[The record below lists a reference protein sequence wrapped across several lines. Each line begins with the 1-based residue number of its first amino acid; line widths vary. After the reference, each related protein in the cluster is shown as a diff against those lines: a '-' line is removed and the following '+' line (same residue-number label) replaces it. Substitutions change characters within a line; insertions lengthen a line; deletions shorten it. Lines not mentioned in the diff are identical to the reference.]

1 MEVKYYI
8 CKHCGNIIEISKK
21 DKTCFCSECGNN
33 FSKEQ
38 GQEAISRKYKS
49 LQNLAYRLAYDRL
62 DYEGAIQA
70 YKESLQ
76 LKSNDFSSIIG
87 IILCKL
93 YGQTFDKLEFKE
105 IINILN
111 SYDISLN
118 NENTFIYLNFIKDVL
133 GQVNVFYEE
142 STSRLMKDGKFIN
155 SQYKTYFL
163 DGLKDIHEA
172 LLFLKDN
179 LSICYEPEVKEFS
192 ESDDTLKNLD
202 LVISKVEDDLNKD
215 LEVEKEETTLDDLS
229 VIIVDEKAPLY
240 YVGTA
245 KKYPPMLFLI
255 ADNDIEN
262 RYEQTVLMMSTLK
275 HFGYNMDK
283 INMKLIHSVHCEYVE
298 KTDENNE
305 SILGQI
311 ILDFILNN

>member
-1 MEVKYYI
+1 MKVI
-8 CKHCGNIIEISKK
+8 CPRCGNIIEISKK

-76 LKSNDFSSIIG
+76 LKNNDFSSIIG

-229 VIIVDEKAPLY
+229 VIIVDEKDRNKLTKFYIVSGGIIVLAIIILILGSALKNYLIYIALVVPIILGIGAFVY
-240 YVGTA
+240 F
-245 KKYPPMLFLI
+245 KKYF
-255 ADNDIEN
+255 N
-262 RYEQTVLMMSTLK
+262 LK
-275 HFGYNMDK
+275 K
-283 INMKLIHSVHCEYVE
+283 
-298 KTDENNE
+298 
-305 SILGQI
+305 
-311 ILDFILNN
+311 

>member
-1 MEVKYYI
+1 MKVI
-8 CKHCGNIIEISKK
+8 CPRCGNIIEISKK

-70 YKESLQ
+70 YKESLE

-93 YGQTFDKLEFKE
+93 YGQTFEKLEFKE

-192 ESDDTLKNLD
+192 ESDDTLKNLN
-202 LVISKVEDDLNKD
+202 LVISKVEEDLNKD
-215 LEVEKEETTLDDLS
+215 FEVEKEETTLDDLS
-229 VIIVDEKAPLY
+229 VIIVDEKDRNKLTKFYIVCGIIIALAIIILILGSALKNYLIYIALVVPIILGIGAFVY
-240 YVGTA
+240 F
-245 KKYPPMLFLI
+245 KKYF
-255 ADNDIEN
+255 N
-262 RYEQTVLMMSTLK
+262 LK
-275 HFGYNMDK
+275 K
-283 INMKLIHSVHCEYVE
+283 
-298 KTDENNE
+298 
-305 SILGQI
+305 
-311 ILDFILNN
+311 

>member
-1 MEVKYYI
+1 MKVI
-8 CKHCGNIIEISKK
+8 CPRCGNIIEISKK

-215 LEVEKEETTLDDLS
+215 LEVEKEEATLDDLS
-229 VIIVDEKAPLY
+229 VIIVDEKDRNKLTKFYIVSGGIIVLAIIILILGSALKNYLIYIALVVPIILGIGAFVY
-240 YVGTA
+240 F
-245 KKYPPMLFLI
+245 KKYF
-255 ADNDIEN
+255 N
-262 RYEQTVLMMSTLK
+262 LK
-275 HFGYNMDK
+275 K
-283 INMKLIHSVHCEYVE
+283 
-298 KTDENNE
+298 
-305 SILGQI
+305 
-311 ILDFILNN
+311 

>member
-1 MEVKYYI
+1 MKVI
-8 CKHCGNIIEISKK
+8 CPRCGNIIEISKK

-192 ESDDTLKNLD
+192 ESDDTLQNLD

-215 LEVEKEETTLDDLS
+215 LKVEKEETTLDDLS
-229 VIIVDEKAPLY
+229 VIIVDEKDRNKLTKFYIVSGGIIVLAIIILILGSALKNYLIYIALVVPIILGIGAFVY
-240 YVGTA
+240 F
-245 KKYPPMLFLI
+245 KKYF
-255 ADNDIEN
+255 N
-262 RYEQTVLMMSTLK
+262 LK
-275 HFGYNMDK
+275 K
-283 INMKLIHSVHCEYVE
+283 
-298 KTDENNE
+298 
-305 SILGQI
+305 
-311 ILDFILNN
+311 

>member
-1 MEVKYYI
+1 MKVI
-8 CKHCGNIIEISKK
+8 CPRCGNIIEISKK

-215 LEVEKEETTLDDLS
+215 LEVEKEEATLDDLS
-229 VIIVDEKAPLY
+229 VIIVDEKDRNKLTKFYIVSGGIIILAIIILILGSALKNNLIYIALVVPIILGIGAFVY
-240 YVGTA
+240 F
-245 KKYPPMLFLI
+245 KKYF
-255 ADNDIEN
+255 N
-262 RYEQTVLMMSTLK
+262 LK
-275 HFGYNMDK
+275 K
-283 INMKLIHSVHCEYVE
+283 
-298 KTDENNE
+298 
-305 SILGQI
+305 
-311 ILDFILNN
+311 

>member
-1 MEVKYYI
+1 MKVI
-8 CKHCGNIIEISKK
+8 CPRCGNIIEISKK

-70 YKESLQ
+70 YKESLE

-215 LEVEKEETTLDDLS
+215 FEVENEETTLDDLS
-229 VIIVDEKAPLY
+229 VIIVDEKDRNKLTKFYIVCGGIIVLAIIILILGSALKNYLIYIALVVPIILGIGAFVY
-240 YVGTA
+240 F
-245 KKYPPMLFLI
+245 KKYF
-255 ADNDIEN
+255 N
-262 RYEQTVLMMSTLK
+262 LK
-275 HFGYNMDK
+275 K
-283 INMKLIHSVHCEYVE
+283 
-298 KTDENNE
+298 
-305 SILGQI
+305 
-311 ILDFILNN
+311 

>member
-1 MEVKYYI
+1 MKVI
-8 CKHCGNIIEISKK
+8 CPRCGNIIEISKK

-76 LKSNDFSSIIG
+76 LKNNDFSSIIG

-229 VIIVDEKAPLY
+229 VIIVDEKDRNKLTKFYIVSGGIIILAIIILILGSALKNNLIYIALVVPIILGIGAFVY
-240 YVGTA
+240 F
-245 KKYPPMLFLI
+245 KKYF
-255 ADNDIEN
+255 N
-262 RYEQTVLMMSTLK
+262 LK
-275 HFGYNMDK
+275 K
-283 INMKLIHSVHCEYVE
+283 
-298 KTDENNE
+298 
-305 SILGQI
+305 
-311 ILDFILNN
+311 

>member
-1 MEVKYYI
+1 MKVI
-8 CKHCGNIIEISKK
+8 CPRCGNIIEISKK

-229 VIIVDEKAPLY
+229 VIIVDEKDRNKLTKFYIVSGGIIILAIIILILGSALKNYLIYIALVVPIILGIGAFVY
-240 YVGTA
+240 F
-245 KKYPPMLFLI
+245 KKYF
-255 ADNDIEN
+255 N
-262 RYEQTVLMMSTLK
+262 LK
-275 HFGYNMDK
+275 K
-283 INMKLIHSVHCEYVE
+283 
-298 KTDENNE
+298 
-305 SILGQI
+305 
-311 ILDFILNN
+311 

>member
-1 MEVKYYI
+1 MKVI
-8 CKHCGNIIEISKK
+8 CPRCGNIIEISKK

-142 STSRLMKDGKFIN
+142 STSRLIKDGKFIN

-202 LVISKVEDDLNKD
+202 LIISKVEEDLNKD
-215 LEVEKEETTLDDLS
+215 FEVEKEETTLDDLT
-229 VIIVDEKAPLY
+229 VIIVDEKDRNKLTKFY
-240 YVGTA
+240 IVCGG
-245 KKYPPMLFLI
+245 I
-255 ADNDIEN
+255 I
-262 RYEQTVLMMSTLK
+262 VLAIIIL
-275 HFGYNMDK
+275 
-283 INMKLIHSVHCEYVE
+283 
-298 KTDENNE
+298 
-305 SILGQI
+305 ILGSALKNYLIYIALVVPI
-311 ILDFILNN
+311 ILGIGAFVYFEKYFNLKK

>member
-1 MEVKYYI
+1 MKVI
-8 CKHCGNIIEISKK
+8 CPRCGNIIEISKK

-229 VIIVDEKAPLY
+229 VIIVDEKDRNKLTKFYIVSGGIIVLAIIILILGSALKNYLIYIALVVPIILGIGAFVY
-240 YVGTA
+240 F
-245 KKYPPMLFLI
+245 KKYF
-255 ADNDIEN
+255 N
-262 RYEQTVLMMSTLK
+262 LK
-275 HFGYNMDK
+275 K
-283 INMKLIHSVHCEYVE
+283 
-298 KTDENNE
+298 
-305 SILGQI
+305 
-311 ILDFILNN
+311 

>member
-1 MEVKYYI
+1 MKVI
-8 CKHCGNIIEISKK
+8 CPRCGNIIEISKK

-111 SYDISLN
+111 SYDVSLN

-215 LEVEKEETTLDDLS
+215 LKVEKEETTLDDLS
-229 VIIVDEKAPLY
+229 VIIVDEKDRNKLTKFYIVSGGIIVLAIIILILGSALKNYLIYIALVVPILLCIGAFVY
-240 YVGTA
+240 F
-245 KKYPPMLFLI
+245 KKYF
-255 ADNDIEN
+255 N
-262 RYEQTVLMMSTLK
+262 LK
-275 HFGYNMDK
+275 K
-283 INMKLIHSVHCEYVE
+283 
-298 KTDENNE
+298 
-305 SILGQI
+305 
-311 ILDFILNN
+311 

>member
-1 MEVKYYI
+1 MKVI
-8 CKHCGNIIEISKK
+8 CPRCGNIIEISKK

-202 LVISKVEDDLNKD
+202 LVISKVEADLNKD
-215 LEVEKEETTLDDLS
+215 FEVEKEETTLDDLS
-229 VIIVDEKAPLY
+229 VIIVDEKDRNKLTKFYIVSGGIIILAIIILILGSALKNYLIYIALVVPIILGIGAFVY
-240 YVGTA
+240 F
-245 KKYPPMLFLI
+245 KKYF
-255 ADNDIEN
+255 N
-262 RYEQTVLMMSTLK
+262 LK
-275 HFGYNMDK
+275 K
-283 INMKLIHSVHCEYVE
+283 
-298 KTDENNE
+298 
-305 SILGQI
+305 
-311 ILDFILNN
+311 

>member
-1 MEVKYYI
+1 MKVI
-8 CKHCGNIIEISKK
+8 CSRCGNIIEISKK

-70 YKESLQ
+70 YKESLE

-202 LVISKVEDDLNKD
+202 LVISKVEEDLNKD
-215 LEVEKEETTLDDLS
+215 FEVEKEETTLDDLT
-229 VIIVDEKAPLY
+229 VIIVDERDRNKLTKFYIVCGGIIVLAIIILILGSALKNYLIYIALVVPIILGIGAFVY
-240 YVGTA
+240 F
-245 KKYPPMLFLI
+245 KKYF
-255 ADNDIEN
+255 N
-262 RYEQTVLMMSTLK
+262 LK
-275 HFGYNMDK
+275 K
-283 INMKLIHSVHCEYVE
+283 
-298 KTDENNE
+298 
-305 SILGQI
+305 
-311 ILDFILNN
+311 

>member
-1 MEVKYYI
+1 MKVI
-8 CKHCGNIIEISKK
+8 CPRCGNIIEISKK

-70 YKESLQ
+70 YKESLE

-133 GQVNVFYEE
+133 GQVNIFYEE

-202 LVISKVEDDLNKD
+202 LVISKVEEDLNKD
-215 LEVEKEETTLDDLS
+215 FEVEKEETTLDDLS
-229 VIIVDEKAPLY
+229 VIIVDEKDRNKLTKFYIVCGIIIALAIIILILGSALKNYLIYIALVVPIILGIGAFVY
-240 YVGTA
+240 F
-245 KKYPPMLFLI
+245 KKYF
-255 ADNDIEN
+255 N
-262 RYEQTVLMMSTLK
+262 LK
-275 HFGYNMDK
+275 K
-283 INMKLIHSVHCEYVE
+283 
-298 KTDENNE
+298 
-305 SILGQI
+305 
-311 ILDFILNN
+311 

>member
-1 MEVKYYI
+1 MKVI
-8 CKHCGNIIEISKK
+8 CPRCGNIIEISKK

-229 VIIVDEKAPLY
+229 VIIVDEKDRNKLTKFYIVSGGIIILAIIILILGSALKNNLIYIALVVPIILGIGAFVY
-240 YVGTA
+240 F
-245 KKYPPMLFLI
+245 KKYF
-255 ADNDIEN
+255 N
-262 RYEQTVLMMSTLK
+262 LK
-275 HFGYNMDK
+275 K
-283 INMKLIHSVHCEYVE
+283 
-298 KTDENNE
+298 
-305 SILGQI
+305 
-311 ILDFILNN
+311 

>member
-1 MEVKYYI
+1 MRVI
-8 CKHCGNIIEISKK
+8 CPRCGNIIEISKK

-70 YKESLQ
+70 YKESLE

-155 SQYKTYFL
+155 SQCKTYFL

-215 LEVEKEETTLDDLS
+215 FEVEKEETTLDDLT
-229 VIIVDEKAPLY
+229 VIIVDEKDRNKLTKFYIVCGGIIVLAIIILILGSALKNYLIYIALVVPIILGIGAFVY
-240 YVGTA
+240 F
-245 KKYPPMLFLI
+245 KKYF
-255 ADNDIEN
+255 N
-262 RYEQTVLMMSTLK
+262 LK
-275 HFGYNMDK
+275 K
-283 INMKLIHSVHCEYVE
+283 
-298 KTDENNE
+298 
-305 SILGQI
+305 
-311 ILDFILNN
+311 

>member
-1 MEVKYYI
+1 MKVI
-8 CKHCGNIIEISKK
+8 CPRCGNIIEISKK

-70 YKESLQ
+70 YKESLE

-192 ESDDTLKNLD
+192 ESDDTLKNLN
-202 LVISKVEDDLNKD
+202 LVISKVEEDLNKD
-215 LEVEKEETTLDDLS
+215 FEVEKEETTLDDLS
-229 VIIVDEKAPLY
+229 VIIVDEKDRNKLTKFYIVCGIIIALAIIILILGSALKNYLIYIALIVPIILGIGAFVY
-240 YVGTA
+240 F
-245 KKYPPMLFLI
+245 KKYF
-255 ADNDIEN
+255 N
-262 RYEQTVLMMSTLK
+262 LK
-275 HFGYNMDK
+275 K
-283 INMKLIHSVHCEYVE
+283 
-298 KTDENNE
+298 
-305 SILGQI
+305 
-311 ILDFILNN
+311 

>member
-1 MEVKYYI
+1 MKVI
-8 CKHCGNIIEISKK
+8 CPRCGNIIEISKK

-33 FSKEQ
+33 FSTEQ

-229 VIIVDEKAPLY
+229 VIIVDEKDRNKLTKFY
-240 YVGTA
+240 IVSGG
-245 KKYPPMLFLI
+245 I
-255 ADNDIEN
+255 I
-262 RYEQTVLMMSTLK
+262 VLAIIIL
-275 HFGYNMDK
+275 
-283 INMKLIHSVHCEYVE
+283 
-298 KTDENNE
+298 
-305 SILGQI
+305 ILGSALKNYLIYIALVVPI
-311 ILDFILNN
+311 ILGIVLLFILKNTLI

>member
-1 MEVKYYI
+1 MKVI
-8 CKHCGNIIEISKK
+8 CPRCGNIIEISKK

-76 LKSNDFSSIIG
+76 LKNNDFSSIIG

-111 SYDISLN
+111 LYDISLN

-229 VIIVDEKAPLY
+229 VIIVDEKDRNKLTKFYIVSGGIIVLAIIILILGSALKNYLIYIALVVPIILGIGAFVY
-240 YVGTA
+240 F
-245 KKYPPMLFLI
+245 KKYF
-255 ADNDIEN
+255 N
-262 RYEQTVLMMSTLK
+262 LK
-275 HFGYNMDK
+275 K
-283 INMKLIHSVHCEYVE
+283 
-298 KTDENNE
+298 
-305 SILGQI
+305 
-311 ILDFILNN
+311 